1 MAGITGPLLSLGA
14 SGQIGKTL
22 VFGKW
27 RGVGYVRQYVIPA
40 NPRTAA
46 QTLNRDLFATIRS
59 MFKISGPIARA
70 PFDAFATGR
79 PLLGVNQ
86 YMKSNILAIGLDV
99 DFNNFVASPGA
110 RGGLPPDSVVASTG
124 AGSGEVDVAV
134 VEPSIPTGWTLTAA
148 QAIGF
153 PDQDP
158 HNVFVGPMVEGE
170 DLATPFA
177 ITLTGLGSA
186 VACQA
191 SAFLKWLKPNGD
203 IAFSVSITDQA
214 TSGV

>member
-1 MAGITGPLLSLGA
+1 MGKITGPLLSLGA

-40 NPRTAA
+40 NPQTAA
-46 QTLNRDLFATIRS
+46 QTAVRDKFATLRS
-59 MFKISGPIARA
+59 MFKIAGTIARA
-70 PFDAFATGR
+70 PYDAFATGR

-86 YMKSNILAIGLDV
+86 YLKSNILAIGADT
-99 DFNNFVASPGA
+99 DMNNFVGSPGA
-110 RGGLPPDSVVASTG
+110 RGGLPPTSVTASTG

-134 VEPSIPTGWTLTAA
+134 VEPAIPTGWTLTGA
-148 QAIGF
+148 QAIAF

-158 HNVFVGPMVEGE
+158 QVAFVGPMVEGE
-170 DLATPFA
+170 DLVSPFS
-177 ITLTGLGSA
+177 ITLGGLGSA

-203 IAFSVSITDQA
+203 IAYSVSITDQA